1 MKQPIIYRVDYVD
14 HSGNDCRAFVRVHAT
29 IAEDGSGREV
39 FYAYHPHKLGCGK
52 NAGTPDAAAL
62 RLANDHG
69 YATSCKRMP
78 PTLADLHAECSTAY
92 QQALQQARRTTG
104 RGFHRSRR
112 RYVVVTTRNDALVG
126 FGEWEWRNT
135 AKQLREVMAYA
146 LDPNVT
152 GIYIDGGVDFAAA
165 LRDFEDGAY
174 EPWVAEWSITL
185 YNNDVETFRKEASK

>member
-1 MKQPIIYRVDYVD
+1 MKQPTIYRVDYVD
-14 HSGNDCRAFVRVHAT
+14 HSGNLSRAFVRVHAT
-29 IAEDGSGREV
+29 MAEDGSGREV
-39 FYAYHPHKLGCGK
+39 FYARHDRLGCGK

-78 PTLADLHAECSTAY
+78 PTPYDLRVDCSREYQSALREAY
-92 QQALQQARRTTG
+92 RTTG
-104 RGFHRSRR
+104 RGFHRSRG
-112 RYVVVTTRNDALVG
+112 RYIVVTIRSDALVD
-126 FGEWEWRNT
+126 FGEWEWRGT
-135 AKQLREVMAYA
+135 AKQLREVMHYA
-146 LDPNVT
+146 SNPDVT
-152 GIYIDGGVDFAAA
+152 GIYIEGGVDFAAT